1 MLTMGIPLMPIS
13 VFESKTKKMK
23 YPLLNEMFGNCVRII
38 RSGIYPE
45 AVAKI
50 KLNSSRIFGFVG
62 IDREWD
68 TIIYI
73 V

>member
-1 MLTMGIPLMPIS
+1 
-13 VFESKTKKMK
+13 MK
-23 YPLLNEMFGNCVRII
+23 YPLLNEMFGNCARII
-38 RSGIYPE
+38 RSGICPQ

-50 KLNSSRIFGFVG
+50 KLNPSRIFGFVR

-68 TIIYI
+68 TRIYI

>member
-1 MLTMGIPLMPIS
+1 
-13 VFESKTKKMK
+13 MK

-68 TIIYI
+68 TRIYI